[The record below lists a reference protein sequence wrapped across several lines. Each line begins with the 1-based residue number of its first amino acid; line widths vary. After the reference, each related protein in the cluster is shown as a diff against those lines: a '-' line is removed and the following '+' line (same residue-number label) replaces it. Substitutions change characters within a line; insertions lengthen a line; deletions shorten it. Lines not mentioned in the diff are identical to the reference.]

1 MFQIGKVQI
10 KNPVVLA
17 PMAGVCNAPFRLL
30 IKEFGAGLV
39 CAEMVSDKA
48 ILYQNKKTLDM
59 LYIDE
64 REKPLS
70 LQIFGGEK
78 ETLVEAARYVEKYT
92 DCDMID
98 INMGC
103 PVNKITKAA
112 AGAIWLKDTE
122 KIYDAVSAVVL
133 AVNRPVTV
141 KVRLGWDEQSINIIE
156 NAKAIEAAG
165 ASAIA
170 IHGRTRAQLYEGQAN
185 WDYIRQVK
193 EQVKIPVIGN
203 GDVKT
208 PQDAKRMLAETGA
221 DGVMIGRGALGNPW
235 MIYETVRY
243 LETGELLPPP
253 TPQEKMK
260 IACLHMNRMIATK
273 GEKLAILEMRKHMAW
288 YLKGLRG
295 GAKIRNLI
303 NGCTTK
309 EEMTNILS
317 QYLDPLQG
325 YNQTY

>member
-1 MFQIGKVQI
+1 MFQIGNVEI
-10 KNPVVLA
+10 KNPVILA

-30 IKEFGAGLV
+30 VKEFGAGLV

-59 LYIDE
+59 LYIDA

-78 ETLVEAARYVEKYT
+78 ETLVEAARYVENHT
-92 DCDMID
+92 NCDIID

-103 PVNKITKAA
+103 PVNKITKSA
-112 AGAIWLKDTE
+112 AGSIWLRDTD
-122 KIYDAVSAVVL
+122 KIYDAVSAVVA
-133 AVNRPVTV
+133 AVKRPVTV
-141 KVRLGWDEQSINIIE
+141 KVRLGWDENSINVIE

-193 EQVKIPVIGN
+193 EILSIPVIGN

-208 PQDAKRMLAETGA
+208 PMDAKRMLEETGI

-235 MIYETVRY
+235 MIYETVRF
-243 LETGELLPPP
+243 LETGEILPPP
-253 TPQEKMK
+253 SAHEK
-260 IACLHMNRMIATK
+260 IDVARLHMNRMIASK
-273 GEKLAILEMRKHMAW
+273 GEKLAILEMRKHIAW

-295 GAKIRNLI
+295 GAKVRNLI

-309 EEMTNILS
+309 KDMEEILL
-317 QYLDPLQG
+317 QYLDSLEEA
-325 YNQTY
+325 

>member
-273 GEKLAILEMRKHMAW
+273 GEKLATLEMRKHMAW

-317 QYLDPLQG
+317 QYLDSLQG
-325 YNQTY
+325 YNQT

>member
-260 IACLHMNRMIATK
+260 IAWLHMNRMIATK

-317 QYLDPLQG
+317 QYLDSLQG
-325 YNQTY
+325 YNQT

>member
-1 MFQIGKVQI
+1 MFQIGNVAI
-10 KNPVVLA
+10 KNPVILA

-30 IKEFGAGLV
+30 VKEFGAGLV

-78 ETLVEAARYVEKYT
+78 ETLVEAARYVENHT
-92 DCDMID
+92 NCDIID

-103 PVNKITKAA
+103 PVNKITKSA
-112 AGAIWLKDTE
+112 AGSIWLKDTN
-122 KIYDAVSAVVL
+122 KIYEAVAAVVDAVC
-133 AVNRPVTV
+133 RPVTV
-141 KVRLGWDEQSINIIE
+141 KVRLGWDDDSINVVE

-165 ASAIA
+165 ACAVA
-170 IHGRTRAQLYEGQAN
+170 VHGRTRAQLYEGHAN
-185 WDYIRQVK
+185 WDHIRQVK
-193 EQVKIPVIGN
+193 EAVKIPVLGN
-203 GDVKT
+203 GEVKT
-208 PQDAKRMLAETGA
+208 PMDAKKMLEETGV

-235 MIYETVRY
+235 MIYETVRF
-243 LETGELLPPP
+243 LETGEILPPP
-253 TPQEKMK
+253 SAREK
-260 IACLHMNRMIATK
+260 IDVAFLHMDRMIASK
-273 GEKLAILEMRKHMAW
+273 GEKLAILEMRKHIAW

-295 GAKIRNLI
+295 GAKVRNLI

-309 EEMTNILS
+309 EDMKGILL
-317 QYLDPLQG
+317 QYLDSLEEA
-325 YNQTY
+325 